1 MHETNSMYLSNHHV
15 QLIGILLNATLNLDS
30 VSMYPFCKNARE
42 FVLRFHD
49 EGRHEYDAECGIER
63 LEKGIDVVMDP
74 NNPAVAGKYFSEDYE
89 FTRSDLPILEN
100 NLKMVQDI
108 KTSIQKPEED
118 AKKKSLHSFLQ
129 SRETASRAPPPK
141 NI

>member
-1 MHETNSMYLSNHHV
+1 
-15 QLIGILLNATLNLDS
+15 
-30 VSMYPFCKNARE
+30 
-42 FVLRFHD
+42 
-49 EGRHEYDAECGIER
+49 
-63 LEKGIDVVMDP
+63 MDP
-74 NNPAVAGKYFSEDYE
+74 TNPAVVGKFFSDDYE

-118 AKKKSLHSFLQ
+118 AKKTSLYLFLQ
-129 SRETASRAPPPK
+129 SRETTSRAQPPK